1 MRRYLKRNKWH
12 FFLAGFICLLSA
24 LATLFLAYVMKYIMD
39 VAISK
44 DLKLFYRAIILSLLL
59 IIIYVLLVYLKG
71 IVNAVFLK
79 KVMVMLRSDYFKALM
94 NRNIFDNSN
103 PSKYISV
110 FNNDISLLE
119 KNYLE
124 NLLLIISD
132 LFLIVICTIGL
143 FLTNFKL
150 ALIVVL
156 INILSIII
164 PVIFSKQLSLK
175 QEKYTR
181 VLNELNIKFKD
192 YLMGFELIKA
202 NNVINKI
209 KTIFN
214 TKEIEY
220 ENSKQKVRYEE
231 AKINALS
238 SLSSIGTNIIT
249 ILLCIYFVITGRIT
263 IGTVVAI
270 NNLVNNITNP
280 LNRLFVEIAT
290 VKGTRIVEQKII
302 SFIDLYHC
310 CNNDINYK
318 EPINKIQLEKVSF
331 KYSNK
336 LILNQI
342 DYCFKKGKK
351 YILVGNSG
359 CGKTTLLKLI
369 LMYFNNYEGEILYN
383 NKNAKDIDPASIF
396 DQIAFINQ
404 ETFIFNDTLKNN
416 ICLFQD
422 YDSKQINE
430 IINKTGLNQ
439 LVASLPEGLNSKI
452 KENGA
457 NLSGGQKQK
466 IAIAR
471 ALLKQKEIIFID
483 EGTSNLDNLSAY
495 EIEKIILDSKAMI
508 ISITH
513 HLKKELLEKY
523 DEILVLDQG
532 KIIESGSYNELIANQ
547 QLFYQLLCKQ

>member
-1 MRRYLKRNKWH
+1 M
-12 FFLAGFICLLSA
+12 
-24 LATLFLAYVMKYIMD
+24 
-39 VAISK
+39 
-44 DLKLFYRAIILSLLL
+44 
-59 IIIYVLLVYLKG
+59 
-71 IVNAVFLK
+71 LK
-79 KVMVMLRSDYFKALM
+79 KR
-94 NRNIFDNSN
+94 
-103 PSKYISV
+103 
-110 FNNDISLLE
+110 
-119 KNYLE
+119 
-124 NLLLIISD
+124 
-132 LFLIVICTIGL
+132 
-143 FLTNFKL
+143 
-150 ALIVVL
+150 
-156 INILSIII
+156 
-164 PVIFSKQLSLK
+164 Q
-175 QEKYTR
+175 
-181 VLNELNIKFKD
+181 
-192 YLMGFELIKA
+192 
-202 NNVINKI
+202 
-209 KTIFN
+209 
-214 TKEIEY
+214 
-220 ENSKQKVRYEE
+220 
-231 AKINALS
+231 
-238 SLSSIGTNIIT
+238 
-249 ILLCIYFVITGRIT
+249 
-263 IGTVVAI
+263 
-270 NNLVNNITNP
+270 
-280 LNRLFVEIAT
+280 
-290 VKGTRIVEQKII
+290 
-302 SFIDLYHC
+302 
-310 CNNDINYK
+310 
-318 EPINKIQLEKVSF
+318 
-331 KYSNK
+331 
-336 LILNQI
+336 
-342 DYCFKKGKK
+342 K

-383 NKNAKDIDPASIF
+383 NKNAKDIDPTSIF

-471 ALLKQKEIIFID
+471 ALWEQKEIIFID